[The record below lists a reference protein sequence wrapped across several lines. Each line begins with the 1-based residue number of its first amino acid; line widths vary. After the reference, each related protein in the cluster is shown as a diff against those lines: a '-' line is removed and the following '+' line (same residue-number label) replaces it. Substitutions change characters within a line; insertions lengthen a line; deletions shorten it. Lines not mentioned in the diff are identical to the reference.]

1 MRKDGVKSHLD
12 EEAWGVIIILS
23 LLFLSDPNSNQTAEE
38 VLALNAAAVIANIK
52 LQRKLSKKKSP
63 EDDSAPGNTGITTVL
78 PSSRN
83 HNFTLH
89 RNTAF
94 FWN

>member
-1 MRKDGVKSHLD
+1 MLRGLILLLLQLLHL
-12 EEAWGVIIILS
+12 
-23 LLFLSDPNSNQTAEE
+23 LSDPHSNQTAKE

-52 LQRKLSKKKSP
+52 LQRKLSKKATH
-63 EDDSAPGNTGITTVL
+63 EEDSAPGNAGITTVL

-83 HNFTLH
+83 HNFTLC

-94 FWN
+94 VET